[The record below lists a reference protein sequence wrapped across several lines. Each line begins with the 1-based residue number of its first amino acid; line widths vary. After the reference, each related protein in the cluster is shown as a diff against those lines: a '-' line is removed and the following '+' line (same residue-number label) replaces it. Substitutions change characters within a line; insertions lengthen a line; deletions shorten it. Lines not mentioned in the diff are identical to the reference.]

1 MTESVFK
8 ISRPFGPSLGLTIMP
23 NSLINKINK
32 FIEDEIDG
40 SINKNL
46 ELDHG
51 PKLAGQVNQEIKLPE
66 QIIKGEYLNFL
77 TVFTKAY
84 IKQSINKEITRFEL
98 IASWVVR
105 QFENEYNPPHYHGGH
120 ISGVGYLK
128 LPENFGASKQES
140 KKTNPH
146 GNINFIHGT
155 KQFLSNAI
163 VDEKPK
169 VGNYYIFPNYLYHSV
184 NPFYGEGERRSVS
197 FNAYIDDD
205 IYNVYS
211 L

>member
-32 FIEDEIDG
+32 FIDDEIDG

-120 ISGVGYLK
+120 ISGAGYLK
-128 LPENFGASKQES
+128 LPENFGVSKQES